1 LEFGY
6 HDGIKLYKSQIPKKP
21 IGTYHQYLGGEGG
34 IVIMVG
40 KLTKILQVPL
50 DSASCTKPPPEFI
63 GYLEVVDVHTHTHTH
78 T

>member
-1 LEFGY
+1 MV
-6 HDGIKLYKSQIPKKP
+6 P
-21 IGTYHQYLGGEGG
+21 IINIWVGEGG

-78 T
+78 IALI